1 MRTGLEG
8 IGAALLLVPF
18 LPYIAPDH
26 IALYLHGLP
35 VTNMLGGVLL
45 DMLGV
50 ALLASGFLLAIEYL
64 PKAPERILGTLFAGV
79 MLWRIADLAIQLS
92 GMLQIE
98 HFWQE
103 HLRKQSCVAILLLS
117 GTLAWILPRIAQPA
131 VRTVR
136 LGIAG
141 LAFSALWIVPQL
153 LYFALARP
161 PAERTTALH
170 PFTPAVNA
178 SSRRIVW
185 ILFDELSYDQT
196 FDRQVTGMK
205 LPNFG
210 RLRTESVSFSGL
222 RPTGFHTALIIPSL
236 FLGRHI
242 EHIRSTVAGDLWYKE
257 EDRSRWLAFDPNAT
271 LFGFAQRNGWS
282 TGVDGWYNPYC
293 HILASVLSTCS
304 WEPLPG
310 LPMEPSGAAEQ
321 KSALANAA
329 ILPNA
334 LLEKLTSLRTAP
346 ADAHMGDIHI
356 AEYRN
361 VMARTHALI
370 ENQQVSFV
378 FLHLPVPHP
387 PGIYDRQLHLLRPG
401 GTYLDNLVLA
411 DDTLGALLKEI
422 DATPAASRTT
432 VIVSSDHSW
441 RTSLW
446 RFFPGWSA
454 EEERASGGRF
464 DDRPV
469 LLVHFPGQRSGMDV
483 NSVLSVLL
491 EHDMIAEM
499 LRGKMNNSEDLAAF
513 LASQGHSAQ
522 AEVH

>member
-1 MRTGLEG
+1 VKIRTVLEG

-35 VTNMLGGVLL
+35 VTNLIGGVLL
-45 DMLGV
+45 DMLAV
-50 ALLASGFLLAIEYL
+50 SLLASGFLLAIQYL
-64 PKAPERILGTLFAGV
+64 QRAAERILSALFAGL
-79 MLWRIADLAIQLS
+79 MLWRIADIAIQLS

-98 HFWQE
+98 SFWQE
-103 HLRKQSCVAILLLS
+103 HLRKQSCVAIPLLS
-117 GTLAWILPRIAQPA
+117 GMLACILPRIVTPA
-131 VRTVR
+131 VRMVR
-136 LGIAG
+136 LAIAA

-153 LYFALARP
+153 LYVALARP
-161 PAERTTALH
+161 STENATASHL
-170 PFTPAVNA
+170 PTPVVNG

-196 FDRQVTGMK
+196 FDHQAAGMR

-210 RLRTESVSFSGL
+210 RLRAESVSFSNL

-242 EHIRSTVAGDLWYKE
+242 EQIRSTVAGDLWYKD
-257 EDRSRWLAFDPNAT
+257 EDQNRWLAFDPNAT
-271 LFGFAQRNGWS
+271 LFAFAQRNGWS

-293 HILASVLSTCS
+293 HILASVLNACS
-304 WEPLPG
+304 WEPSLG
-310 LPMEPSGAAEQ
+310 LPTELFGAAEQ
-321 KSALANAA
+321 NSVLANGAV
-329 ILPNA
+329 LPNA
-334 LLEKLTSLRTAP
+334 LLAKLTNSSAAP
-346 ADAHMGDIHI
+346 EDAHVV
-356 AEYRN
+356 EYRN
-361 VMARTHALI
+361 VMARTQALI
-370 ENQQVSFV
+370 QNDHIRFV

-387 PGIYDRQLHLLRPG
+387 PGIYNRQHHVLRPG

-441 RTSLW
+441 RIPLW
-446 RFFPGWSA
+446 RLVPGWTA

-469 LLVHFPGQRSGMDV
+469 LLIHFPGQISGNDV
-483 NSVLSVLL
+483 NPALPELL
-491 EHDMIAEM
+491 EHDIIAEM
-499 LRGKMNNSEDLAAF
+499 LRGKINSSKDLAAF
-513 LASQGHSAQ
+513 LTSQGR
-522 AEVH
+522 